1 MKKLLFII
9 STMTIMVGA
18 NAQTMI
24 GLGPDP
30 YGYSIP
36 AEFSANNQT
45 NLAIVNENGT
55 MAIFN
60 NNLTQIQSFSLP
72 QIDGNSRLGWFII
85 DLDDPYDVQ
94 GKVTITQTLF
104 NNDNEYEFLVRFF
117 DEETY
122 NAQGGAIVSQNG
134 AVLWTW
140 HASGDNIGEPNIVK
154 WGGQYY
160 IVAMEA
166 DQEHYEVNETQN
178 TWYRIDRQTQSISRV
193 DNVPFNVFPTVT
205 DRNSDITVQLEE
217 GANAREIV
225 VVDAMGR
232 EVKSVPVQP
241 GQREVK
247 VSTRGLSAG
256 LGFVTDRKNNAVKI
270 IVR

>member
-1 MKKLLFII
+1 MFII
-9 STMTIMVGA
+9 SAMTIMVGA

-24 GLGPDP
+24 GPGPSP
-30 YGYSIP
+30 YAYSIP

-55 MAIFN
+55 MAIYN
-60 NNLTQIQSFSLP
+60 NNLTQIQSFPLP
-72 QIDGNSRLGWFII
+72 QIDNNSRLRWEIVDFDG
-85 DLDDPYDVQ
+85 PYVEN
-94 GKVTITQTLF
+94 GRVVITQTLF
-104 NNDNEYEFLVRFF
+104 NNDNEYEFLVIFF
-117 DEETY
+117 DEETH
-122 NAQGGAIVSQNG
+122 NTQGGAIVSQNG
-134 AVLWTW
+134 SILWTW
-140 HASGDNIGEPNIVK
+140 HASGDNIGEPFIVK

-160 IVAMEA
+160 IVA
-166 DQEHYEVNETQN
+166 NEENPEQPEEILN
-178 TWYRIDRQTQSISRV
+178 STWYRIDRQTQSISRV
-193 DNVPFNVFPTVT
+193 DNVPFNVFPTVA

-232 EVKSVPVQP
+232 EVKSVPVAQ

-247 VSTRGLSAG
+247 INTSGLNTG
-256 LGFVTDRKNNAVKI
+256 LGFVTDRRSSAVKI

>member
-24 GLGPDP
+24 GPGPNLF
-30 YGYSIP
+30 GYLIP

-45 NLAIVNENGT
+45 NLAIANENGT
-55 MAIFN
+55 MAIYN
-60 NNLTQIQSFSLP
+60 NNLTQIQSFPLP
-72 QIDGNSRLGWFII
+72 QIDNNSRIGWEII
-85 DLDDPYDVQ
+85 DFDEPYVDNGRV
-94 GKVTITQTLF
+94 VITQTLF

-117 DEETY
+117 DEETDY
-122 NAQGGAIVSQNG
+122 TQGGAIVSQNG

-140 HASGDNIGEPNIVK
+140 HASGDNLGDPFIVK

-160 IVAMEA
+160 IVATEA
-166 DQEHYEVNETQN
+166 DPEHYVVNETQN

-217 GANAREIV
+217 GTNAREIV

-232 EVKSVPVQP
+232 EVKSVPVAQ

-247 VSTRGLSAG
+247 INTSGLNTG
-256 LGFVTDRKNNAVKI
+256 LGFVTDRRSSAVKI

>member
-1 MKKLLFII
+1 MFII
-9 STMTIMVGA
+9 SAMTIIVGA

-30 YGYSIP
+30 NGYSIP

-45 NLAIVNENGT
+45 NLAIANENGT
-55 MAIFN
+55 MAIYN
-60 NNLTQIQSFSLP
+60 NNLTQIQSFPIP
-72 QIDGNSRLGWFII
+72 QIDNNSRIGWEII
-85 DLDDPYDVQ
+85 DLDEPYVDNGRRV
-94 GKVTITQTLF
+94 VITQTLF
-104 NNDNEYEFLVRFF
+104 NNDNEYEFLVRLYGTEFS
-117 DEETY
+117 E
-122 NAQGGAIVSQNG
+122 GGAIVSQNG
-134 AVLWTW
+134 SILWTW
-140 HASGDNIGEPNIVK
+140 HASGDNLGETYIVK

-160 IVAMEA
+160 IVANEA
-166 DQEHYEVNETQN
+166 DPEHYEEIHTQN

-217 GANAREIV
+217 GTNAREIV

-232 EVKSVPVQP
+232 EVKSVPVAQ

-247 VSTRGLSAG
+247 INTSGLNTG
-256 LGFVTDRKNNAVKI
+256 LGFVTDRRSSAVKI

>member
-160 IVAMEA
+160 IVATEA

-232 EVKSVPVQP
+232 EVKSVPVAQ

-247 VSTRGLSAG
+247 INTSGLNTG
-256 LGFVTDRKNNAVKI
+256 LGFVTDRRSSAVKI

>member
-1 MKKLLFII
+1 MKKMMFII
-9 STMTIMVGA
+9 SAMTIMVGA

-24 GLGPDP
+24 GLGPNP
-30 YGYSIP
+30 WGYSIP

-55 MAIFN
+55 MAIYN
-60 NNLTQIQSFSLP
+60 NNLTQIQSFPLP
-72 QIDGNSRLGWFII
+72 QFDNISHLGWEII
-85 DLDDPYDVQ
+85 DLDEPYFDNGFDNGSV
-94 GKVTITQTLF
+94 VITQTLF
-104 NNDNEYEFLVRFF
+104 NNDNEYEFLVRLYGTDFS
-117 DEETY
+117 E
-122 NAQGGAIVSQNG
+122 GGAIVSQNG
-134 AVLWTW
+134 SILWTW
-140 HASGDNIGEPNIVK
+140 HASGDNLGETYIVK
-154 WGGQYY
+154 WGGHYY
-160 IVAMEA
+160 IVA
-166 DQEHYEVNETQN
+166 QEHNEEHKEY

-193 DNVPFNVFPTVT
+193 DNVPFNVFPTVA

-217 GANAREIV
+217 GTNAREIV

>member
-1 MKKLLFII
+1 MFII
-9 STMTIMVGA
+9 SAMTIIVGA

-30 YGYSIP
+30 NGYSIP

-45 NLAIVNENGT
+45 NLAIANENGT
-55 MAIFN
+55 MAIYN
-60 NNLTQIQSFSLP
+60 NNLTQIQSFPIP
-72 QIDGNSRLGWFII
+72 QIDNNSRIGWEII
-85 DLDDPYDVQ
+85 DLDEPYVDNGRRV
-94 GKVTITQTLF
+94 VITQTLF
-104 NNDNEYEFLVRFF
+104 NNDNEYEFLVRLYGTEFS
-117 DEETY
+117 E
-122 NAQGGAIVSQNG
+122 GGAIVSQNG
-134 AVLWTW
+134 SILWTW
-140 HASGDNIGEPNIVK
+140 HASGDNLGETFIVK
-154 WGGQYY
+154 WGGHYY
-160 IVAMEA
+160 IVT
-166 DQEHYEVNETQN
+166 QEETQH

-217 GANAREIV
+217 GTNAREIV

-232 EVKSVPVQP
+232 EVKSVPVAQ

-247 VSTRGLSAG
+247 INTSGLSAG
-256 LGFVTDRKNNAVKI
+256 LGFITDRKNNAVKI

>member
-1 MKKLLFII
+1 MFII
-9 STMTIMVGA
+9 SAMTIMVGA

-30 YGYSIP
+30 WGYSIP

-55 MAIFN
+55 MAIYN
-60 NNLTQIQSFSLP
+60 NNLTQIQSFPLP
-72 QIDGNSRLGWFII
+72 QFDNNSGLGWEII
-85 DLDDPYDVQ
+85 DLDEPYFDNGRV
-94 GKVTITQTLF
+94 VITQTLF
-104 NNDNEYEFLVRFF
+104 NNDNEYEFLVRLYGTEFS
-117 DEETY
+117 E
-122 NAQGGAIVSQNG
+122 GGAIVSQNG
-134 AVLWTW
+134 SILWTW
-140 HASGDNIGEPNIVK
+140 HASGDNLGETYIVK
-154 WGGQYY
+154 WGGHYY
-160 IVAMEA
+160 IVT
-166 DQEHYEVNETQN
+166 QEHNEY

-217 GANAREIV
+217 GTNAREIV

-241 GQREVK
+241 GQSEVK

-256 LGFVTDRKNNAVKI
+256 LGFITDRKNNAVKI

>member
-1 MKKLLFII
+1 MMFII
-9 STMTIMVGA
+9 SAMTIIVGA

-24 GLGPDP
+24 GPGPNP

-45 NLAIVNENGT
+45 NLAIVTENGT

-60 NNLTQIQSFSLP
+60 NNLTQIQSSPLP
-72 QIDGNSRLGWFII
+72 QFDNNSLIGWEII
-85 DLDDPYDVQ
+85 DLDGPYVDNGRV
-94 GKVTITQTLF
+94 VITQTLF

-117 DEETY
+117 DEETDY
-122 NAQGGAIVSQNG
+122 YTQGGAIVSQNG

-160 IVAMEA
+160 IVA
-166 DQEHYEVNETQN
+166 NEENPEQPEEILN
-178 TWYRIDRQTQSISRV
+178 STWYRIDRQTQSISRV
-193 DNVPFNVFPTVT
+193 DNVSFNVFPTVT

-232 EVKSVPVQP
+232 EVKSVPVAQ

-247 VSTRGLSAG
+247 INTSGLNTG
-256 LGFVTDRKNNAVKI
+256 LGFVTDRRSSAVKI